1 MKPITLTFLA
11 IGLISLC
18 SVSAQTYDQA
28 AMQLQFMNHYGK
40 VAREGQANTAAVGNT
55 FMFDQGL
62 PLEVIAQD
70 TTYFFESVQ
79 LDLYTGYL
87 EVYYDDQ
94 TYTIW
99 NIHFSEVRGRAEGKD
114 RRWIPANR
122 FAVKDTQLSGFV
134 EVLGKDGDPVRVLA
148 NHHVEIKPPNPNANI
163 VGGYTTD
170 RRLKLTTLYLYDTDG
185 LHVMKSKRDLKMYYA
200 KQGGDLKE
208 YLKSNHPN
216 IKDPFDLQQLVEHLQ
231 RRSGK

>member
-1 MKPITLTFLA
+1 MKSVTLAFLA
-11 IGLISLC
+11 TVLISLC
-18 SVSAQTYDQA
+18 SVNAQTYDQA

-55 FMFDQGL
+55 FLFDQGL

-70 TTYFFESVQ
+70 TTYFFESVH

-87 EVYYDDQ
+87 EVYFEGQ

-99 NIHFSEVRGRAEGKD
+99 NIHFSEVRGRAEGRD
-114 RRWIPANR
+114 RRWVPANR
-122 FAVKDTQLSGFV
+122 FSVNDTQLGGFA

-170 RRLKLTTLYLYDTDG
+170 RRLKLTTLYLYDADG
-185 LHVMKSKRDLKMYYA
+185 LHVIKSRRDLKMYYA
-200 KQGGDLKE
+200 KQGGALKE
-208 YLKSNHPN
+208 YLKSNRPN
-216 IKDPFDLQQLVEHLQ
+216 IKDPFDLQELAEHMQSL
-231 RRSGK
+231 SGK